1 MCERSEQ
8 RRKAPH
14 VLTNLPVLAQASCGD
29 TSHFCWDSLSE
40 LRHHCDVVQGGASN
54 EGGPTGFGCGNL
66 NGGVSE
72 SIVIRDKACA
82 GNFGV
87 ATPSLGWIVVA
98 AHEGGPNGFGG
109 GNMMVGVPDWFEI
122 DDDPLP
128 ENFGAGTTASVA
140 SW

>member
-54 EGGPTGFGCGNL
+54 EGGPTGFGCGNI
-66 NGGVSE
+66 NGGVSD
-72 SIVIRDKACA
+72 SIEICDKTHTEISAMPLLHR
-82 GNFGV
+82 V
-87 ATPSLGWIVVA
+87 ASWSLGMRGA
-98 AHEGGPNGFGG
+98 PNGFGG
-109 GNMMVGVPDWFEI
+109 GNIMVGVPDWFVI
-122 DDDPLP
+122 GDNPL
-128 ENFGAGTTASVA
+128 
-140 SW
+140 